1 MFISAPLAIVLK
13 TINGCVH
20 KQTVNTHSRIV
31 FSFKKIMKFWVGEM
45 A

>member
-1 MFISAPLAIVLK
+1 MFISAPLAIALK

-20 KQTVNTHSRIV
+20 KQTMNTHNGIV
-31 FSFKKIMKFWVGEM
+31 FSFKKKMKFGVGEM